1 MKKSKKLLTFAA
13 SLFAL
18 TVAVSCGGGGTSS
31 GTPTSTDTPVSE
43 PAVSEPVSEPE
54 GSREGSC
61 SYRQT
66 DCSCSQ

>member
-43 PAVSEPVSEPE
+43 PAVS
-54 GSREGSC
+54 
-61 SYRQT
+61 
-66 DCSCSQ
+66 